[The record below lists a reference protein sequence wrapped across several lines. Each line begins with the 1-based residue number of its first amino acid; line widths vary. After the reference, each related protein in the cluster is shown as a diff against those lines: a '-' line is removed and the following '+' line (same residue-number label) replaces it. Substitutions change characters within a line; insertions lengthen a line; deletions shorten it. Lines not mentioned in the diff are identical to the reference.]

1 MLCFSL
7 IQDNAVVI
15 QSEIRLVSVSMN
27 LPDTASEIDASFD
40 PIRLVGMEEVYV
52 PIVVQDQTVP
62 ANLNLKVSLDSKQAR
77 GIHMSRLYAEMQK
90 QIQGK
95 VFTKKNWETFLRSAL
110 ATQNGLSHNLLA
122 QIAWQFA
129 LSKEAL
135 VTAEAKSVFAYP
147 ITILSGLVTDS
158 SSAVPKF
165 SHQLKLEL
173 VYSSTCPASA
183 ALARNRIANFVR
195 DAIAKNQTSLEGLA
209 DLLEENSIATPHA
222 QRSKATISVL
232 LAAGKDDW
240 LNLIPVLIQK
250 VELALGTPV
259 QGLVKRADEQ
269 EFAARNAQNLMYCE
283 DAVRRMA
290 RALIEEGF
298 NSSEFAVKA
307 EHFESLHAH
316 NAVAETGSLVT
327 LA

>member
-1 MLCFSL
+1 MLWFSL

-15 QSEIRLVSVSMN
+15 QSEFRLVSVSMN

-77 GIHMSRLYAEMQK
+77 GIHMSRLYSEMQK

-95 VFTKKNWETFLRSAL
+95 VFTKKNWETFLQSAL

-122 QIAWQFA
+122 QISWQFA

-147 ITILSGLVTDS
+147 IAILSNLVTDPS
-158 SSAVPKF
+158 AAVPKF
-165 SHQLKLEL
+165 SHQLRLEL

-222 QRSKATISVL
+222 QRSKATIRVL
-232 LAAGKDDW
+232 LASGQDDW

-290 RALIEEGF
+290 RALIAEGF